1 VLAINGGTFGSCTA
15 FTVDE
20 APRVGSTDDALL
32 RSIDRQTPINCSS
45 DVCS

>member
-1 VLAINGGTFGSCTA
+1 VLAINGGTFVSCTA

-20 APRVGSTDDALL
+20 APGIGSTVDAVP
-32 RSIDRQTPINCSS
+32 RSIDRQTPINRSS